1 MTHYAVRETIAELDL
16 FMAKRENHQTFIGRY
31 PFVTVETE
39 ECSFRCPDN
48 KEAPEMHTK
57 AKPMP
62 VEDLRQMQMIHLEML
77 LEVDRICR
85 KRGIKYAIIGGTLL
99 GAVRH
104 KGFIPWDDD
113 LDVAMLRSEYDRFC
127 KACEEDLDTARFF
140 LQTHENTPGYRWG
153 YGKLRRVGT
162 EFVREGQEHMDY
174 PTGVWIDI
182 FPKDSVPDSPLL
194 RPLHNLA
201 CFAIRKILWSAV
213 GRKNDPNAFVRLV
226 YEALYRIPKKTV
238 FSFYTW
244 LVSHFD
250 AKNTEAVRILTFP
263 VPGHGS
269 RGYFSRAWFEEL
281 IELEFERFRFPAP
294 KDYHEYLTFCFG
306 NYLEL
311 PPEEER
317 KIHPCSSCKLIGIAR
332 EDLRQEP
339 GGGWEQ

>member
-140 LQTHENTPGYRWG
+140 CRHMRTL
-153 YGKLRRVGT
+153 LGT
-162 EFVREGQEHMDY
+162 AGATGSFGELEPSLFMEG
-174 PTGVWIDI
+174 
-182 FPKDSVPDSPLL
+182 
-194 RPLHNLA
+194 
-201 CFAIRKILWSAV
+201 
-213 GRKNDPNAFVRLV
+213 
-226 YEALYRIPKKTV
+226 
-238 FSFYTW
+238 
-244 LVSHFD
+244 
-250 AKNTEAVRILTFP
+250 KNTWTILQ
-263 VPGHGS
+263 GCG
-269 RGYFSRAWFEEL
+269 
-281 IELEFERFRFPAP
+281 
-294 KDYHEYLTFCFG
+294 
-306 NYLEL
+306 
-311 PPEEER
+311 
-317 KIHPCSSCKLIGIAR
+317 
-332 EDLRQEP
+332 
-339 GGGWEQ
+339 